1 MDGHILKNNKM
12 PVSNPRPTKT
22 VRFSDTAGVD
32 GVTYYDSQGAPVYRV
47 DSTGLRHTK
56 KGTQRI
62 K

>member
-1 MDGHILKNNKM
+1 MPINN
-12 PVSNPRPTKT
+12 PSETKE

-32 GVTYYDSQGAPVYRV
+32 GVTYYDSDGAPVYRV